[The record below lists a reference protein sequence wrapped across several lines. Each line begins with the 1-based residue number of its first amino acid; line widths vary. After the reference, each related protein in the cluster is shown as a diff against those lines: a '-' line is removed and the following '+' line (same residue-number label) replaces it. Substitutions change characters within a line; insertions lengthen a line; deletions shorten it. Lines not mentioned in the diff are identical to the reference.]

1 MHRGSIC
8 AAAVAGLLAAM
19 PARGHEYPTA
29 ALADYVFGCM
39 ASNGQTPATLE
50 KCACSIDVIA
60 SIIPYAEYEAGETV
74 LRMRQV
80 RGGGEK
86 MALFQDTAIAREAVE
101 RLRRAQ
107 IEAELRCF

>member
-1 MHRGSIC
+1 M
-8 AAAVAGLLAAM
+8 
-19 PARGHEYPTA
+19 
-29 ALADYVFGCM
+29 
-39 ASNGQTPATLE
+39 
-50 KCACSIDVIA
+50 
-60 SIIPYAEYEAGETV
+60 IPYKEYEAGETV

-86 MALFQDTAIAREAVE
+86 MDLFRDTPVAKDAVD